1 MTTLQKNQ
9 KTSEAPGRPAARAAA
24 ASMPF
29 RPHVIGAVLWR
40 NFAGYFS
47 NPAGYVFIFLFVIIA
62 NAVVGLVG
70 ALLAARGMV
79 SGLVAILLF
88 IPQLAVAVRRL
99 HDLGKSGRELLVP
112 VVMLLLVPVAFAF
125 RGVLPQIVAL
135 GFLGLTLL
143 VFAHLLTLFMKKG
156 STIPDRY
163 GAAPTAFSFAR

>member
-1 MTTLQKNQ
+1 MPRAVSVQ
-9 KTSEAPGRPAARAAA
+9 AAA
-24 ASMPF
+24 YQGVEMRILESALFTLKKYADFSGRASREEF
-29 RPHVIGAVLWR
+29 WC
-40 NFAGYFS
+40 F
-47 NPAGYVFIFLFVIIA
+47 FLFVIIA

-70 ALLAARGMV
+70 ALLGARGAI
-79 SGLVAILLF
+79 SGLVALLLF

-99 HDLGKSGRELLVP
+99 HDLGKTGRELLVP

-143 VFAHLLTLFMKKG
+143 VFAHLLTLFIKKG
-156 STIPDRY
+156 STIPNRY